1 MVSAFVSRAAA
12 PLARLLFFLSP
23 THTALFYYTCAGTS
37 RAPSTTSTTS
47 SRRTRSS
54 RAAHGVARRGVS
66 RVYADAHSTS
76 MRRHLRPRG
85 GGGRREVGGDDELA
99 RACRWRAHSMCASV
113 APPCA
118 RDQGEA
124 VHPLLGRAALP
135 SSRRRSRI
143 NAPHAPAHRRRSNAG
158 VHFRYR
164 FGGVSLLGRLLRDD
178 VGHFVSRGAAGAFV
192 LF

>member
-1 MVSAFVSRAAA
+1 MLLLPLSRTGCIGKVVAVVSAFVSHAAA

-47 SRRTRSS
+47 SRRTRRS

-113 APPCA
+113 RARPGGGGSSPARPCGAAVFSPALTHQCSPRARPP
-118 RDQGEA
+118 
-124 VHPLLGRAALP
+124 P
-135 SSRRRSRI
+135 SVD
-143 NAPHAPAHRRRSNAG
+143 AG
-158 VHFRYR
+158 VTSVT
-164 FGGVSLLGRLLRDD
+164 VSEGFFSAWTL
-178 VGHFVSRGAAGAFV
+178 AP
-192 LF
+192 

>member
-1 MVSAFVSRAAA
+1 M
-12 PLARLLFFLSP
+12 LTARPCEDIFDRGVGEG
-23 THTALFYYTCAGTS
+23 AERWGAM
-37 RAPSTTSTTS
+37 TS
-47 SRRTRSS
+47 SRAHAAGERTR
-54 RAAHGVARRGVS
+54 
-66 RVYADAHSTS
+66 
-76 MRRHLRPRG
+76 
-85 GGGRREVGGDDELA
+85 
-99 RACRWRAHSMCASV
+99 C

-164 FGGVSLLGRLLRDD
+164 FGVVSLLGRLLRDD